1 MPLFQYGTRE
11 RVMAMG
17 EVKRFEQPLCTRVA
31 TPVQCGLGSMDAP
44 VAASSQAPAVQR
56 RGKSDDLWEAHKAT
70 IKFLYIDEGRSLKEV
85 MEIMKSKYGFE
96 AS

>member
-17 EVKRFEQPLCTRVA
+17 EVNRFEQPLCTRVA

-56 RGKSDDLWEAHKAT
+56 RGKLDDLWEAHKAT